1 MTELWKGKGT
11 IKYLITIGETDK
23 PEADFPETYWK
34 YYLELNGVGP
44 YENSYLGGESYEI
57 IFLADTKEGLIRDLT
72 TYLDDQILNKKERIE
87 IGLPP
92 DLINIDNT
100 YIQDNT
106 NNNDFKDINIPDIF
120 QNSHS
125 SGFYMTPL
133 PKGEKEYKV
142 VISNDEFKNDK
153 YDVSIYGGSEPL
165 NLEDIDQY
173 DNIYYDELSKNEVIP
188 TIKKGLK
195 EEHENTYSTPP
206 TKENTEILNFTDNPK
221 FTLDRVFNINSLKL
235 LQKSNLNLLSKNE
248 VPNSQ
253 SIINRPLIK
262 APSQLSNYNTNNN
275 ERKRM
280 RA

>member
-11 IKYLITIGETDK
+11 TKYDIIMGETIK
-23 PEADFPETYWK
+23 PEAGFPDTYWK
-34 YYLELNGVGP
+34 YYLELAGVGP
-44 YENSYLGGESYEI
+44 YKDYYLGLESHDVF
-57 IFLADTKEGLIRDLT
+57 FLADTKKGLIRDLT
-72 TYLDDQILNKKERIE
+72 TYLDDQISDKKERRE

-92 DLINIDNT
+92 DPINIDNAH
-100 YIQDNT
+100 IEDNT

-120 QNSHS
+120 QNSHN

-142 VISNDEFKNDK
+142 AIFNDEFKSNK
-153 YDVSIYGGSEPL
+153 YEISIYGGSEPI

-195 EEHENTYSTPP
+195 EEHENAYSTPP

-221 FTLDRVFNINSLKL
+221 FTLDKVFNTNSLKL

-253 SIINRPLIK
+253 SIINKPLIK

-275 ERKRM
+275 ERKKM